1 MSAFRLTCGKSKC
14 TALTFRRCAS
24 IDASAASAAATASA
38 AAWLSPLSASVAR
51 RTAVTEALLSDRPRI
66 HQSFLYDARGVA
78 LYEGILGTPEY
89 YLPAAEEALL
99 QANLDALTAP
109 LSSRLALVELGA
121 GDGGRTRRLVERAAA
136 QAAGRRNMRRIQT
149 AGHCLH
155 THSRVHGRVKEAWP
169 LVVFN

>member
-1 MSAFRLTCGKSKC
+1 MSFRKS
-14 TALTFRRCAS
+14 
-24 IDASAASAAATASA
+24 ASAAASSAAATASA
-38 AAWLSPLSASVAR
+38 AAWLSPLSHASVAR
-51 RTAVTEALLSDRPRI
+51 RMAVTEALLSDRPRV
-66 HQSFLYDARGVA
+66 HQSFLYDARGTA

-155 THSRVHGRVKEAWP
+155 THSRVHGRVKAA
-169 LVVFN
+169 